1 MVLLSE
7 DHPLAKKEASSFQ
20 DLAHEDILMYEKGTS
35 YVEVRL
41 EREFAAR
48 NITWNIQHY
57 FSNFSTIYDLVSQ
70 NFGISF
76 TMPTTSPILSELPG
90 LVTVPFEEPMEY
102 EIGLAWGKNKYLSSG
117 CRELI
122 RFICSYYE
130 KNYEEK
136 PASVI
141 RAPKG

>member
-7 DHPLAKKEASSFQ
+7 DHPLAKKEAISFQ

-57 FSNFSTIYDLVSQ
+57 FSNFSTIYDSSLTEFRNLVHHAD
-70 NFGISF
+70 NIADFKR
-76 TMPTTSPILSELPG
+76 
-90 LVTVPFEEPMEY
+90 
-102 EIGLAWGKNKYLSSG
+102 AARSG
-117 CRELI
+117 HGSL
-122 RFICSYYE
+122 
-130 KNYEEK
+130 
-136 PASVI
+136 
-141 RAPKG
+141 